1 MLGPASLERAARLAD
16 WQAGLPP
23 GTGRGIGFARYKNLA
38 AYAAAIA
45 EVEVDESVWLLRVW
59 CRAVPVS

>member
-1 MLGPASLERAARLAD
+1 MLGPAVVEHAARLAD
-16 WQAGLPP
+16 WQAGLP
-23 GTGRGIGFARYKNLA
+23 GTGLGIGFARYKNLA